1 MENRQI
7 WLKPK
12 PSHIDENFEDFLD
25 YLKTTTSSSDT
36 LYIES
41 LRLLK
46 ERVAL
51 LMEERTAA
59 PIYRQN
65 KDPEALKFNIR
76 LCGAWL
82 LAMKDAGTQDRKQV
96 LLTMINN
103 LIHLSLQSKVAA
115 LNNFT
120 YAYKNASA
128 LLQMAI
134 SLVTHNMPET
144 LSFSWSDLTGFSL
157 DIFVMKFL
165 KLNFTTS
172 TEGLYEGKGLMTAA
186 QGKITL
192 TTYSKQLYDKKYLQ
206 KGIVETPLLP
216 EYGVTMSTDKN
227 LQIKESQKE
236 DIEVLEEFVNDI
248 LQCMKAVKKATPSK
262 CLRHYND
269 GDYVPV
275 EVTEVSLQGI
285 EMRTIDPHFST
296 VTGRLVFDQNL
307 KIFSKIYPAEVWC
320 KVLKT
325 GDRLNVHVKPSDGT
339 FSITDLFIDY
349 IRDNVDESD
358 VFDAHNRRVP
368 GSWLNLREFW
378 TNAGFMVYVDL
389 TEEENEQLEESEG
402 YAGVEIT
409 RFGTG
414 LYSGCLYGRICDFEV
429 EQLNISRDET
439 CPAMIRRFIEEHS
452 QIEWHEEEEEDCER
466 IEQAFIKEFCYTL
479 NMLQSRE
486 VNPMLRYRILAV
498 IRILCTLIESEK
510 DDQYCQ
516 YIAKYIKTLIL
527 FAKADSNEGRMV
539 IAVDA
544 PEDLKNEETVTN
556 GADILTILSCFA
568 RGYDETSS
576 ILDPYIENENETLS
590 KTASLVQS
598 YNRLFGLLETKTLR
612 GIKRQILNRLSV
624 VTDGDSTLELSNE
637 LEGIFG
643 EEDDMKEFKSSF
655 FEAPGNSKEQRQ
667 FYNIFRGICAM
678 MNNRGG
684 ILYLG
689 VNDKGIPVGL
699 KSDLEHLSKK
709 HNLSPTLDAY
719 MLYISRIGEEWFGET
734 YWKYVTLK
742 LVSEHNVV
750 SIIIE
755 PYPYD
760 IVYLKDR
767 TTYLRKNNASAPITD
782 ESTIEDIRRRRLEN
796 LRKTDDKTII
806 LKDAIQKERKV
817 RLVRYKS
824 SNSGTIQNRT
834 VEAFHMDSN
843 EYVHCYEA
851 EHDKVKVFRISRA
864 EKVVMLDEP
873 WEHKS
878 RHQKLKMD
886 PFHMSGGTAIDVK
899 LRLKLEAKNAIEELY
914 PDLSSCIKPYDSST
928 WTLQTFT
935 YNLYPLTMF
944 YLSHAP
950 YVEIVNVAGLK
961 EAVKEYVNRYLK
973 IDGRI

>member
-1 MENRQI
+1 
-7 WLKPK
+7 
-12 PSHIDENFEDFLD
+12 
-25 YLKTTTSSSDT
+25 
-36 LYIES
+36 
-41 LRLLK
+41 
-46 ERVAL
+46 
-51 LMEERTAA
+51 
-59 PIYRQN
+59 
-65 KDPEALKFNIR
+65 
-76 LCGAWL
+76 
-82 LAMKDAGTQDRKQV
+82 
-96 LLTMINN
+96 
-103 LIHLSLQSKVAA
+103 
-115 LNNFT
+115 
-120 YAYKNASA
+120 
-128 LLQMAI
+128 
-134 SLVTHNMPET
+134 
-144 LSFSWSDLTGFSL
+144 
-157 DIFVMKFL
+157 
-165 KLNFTTS
+165 
-172 TEGLYEGKGLMTAA
+172 
-186 QGKITL
+186 
-192 TTYSKQLYDKKYLQ
+192 
-206 KGIVETPLLP
+206 
-216 EYGVTMSTDKN
+216 
-227 LQIKESQKE
+227 
-236 DIEVLEEFVNDI
+236 
-248 LQCMKAVKKATPSK
+248 
-262 CLRHYND
+262 
-269 GDYVPV
+269 
-275 EVTEVSLQGI
+275 
-285 EMRTIDPHFST
+285 
-296 VTGRLVFDQNL
+296 
-307 KIFSKIYPAEVWC
+307 
-320 KVLKT
+320 
-325 GDRLNVHVKPSDGT
+325 
-339 FSITDLFIDY
+339 
-349 IRDNVDESD
+349 
-358 VFDAHNRRVP
+358 
-368 GSWLNLREFW
+368 
-378 TNAGFMVYVDL
+378 
-389 TEEENEQLEESEG
+389 
-402 YAGVEIT
+402 
-409 RFGTG
+409 
-414 LYSGCLYGRICDFEV
+414 
-429 EQLNISRDET
+429 
-439 CPAMIRRFIEEHS
+439 
-452 QIEWHEEEEEDCER
+452 
-466 IEQAFIKEFCYTL
+466 
-479 NMLQSRE
+479 
-486 VNPMLRYRILAV
+486 
-498 IRILCTLIESEK
+498 
-510 DDQYCQ
+510 
-516 YIAKYIKTLIL
+516 
-527 FAKADSNEGRMV
+527 MV

-742 LVSEHNVV
+742 PVSEHNVV

-961 EAVKEYVNRYLK
+961 EAVKEYVSRYLK
-973 IDGRI
+973 ID

>member
-82 LAMKDAGTQDRKQV
+82 LAVKDAGTQDRKQV

-120 YAYKNASA
+120 YAYKKASA

-134 SLVTHNMPET
+134 SLVTNDMPQT

-172 TEGLYEGKGLMTAA
+172 TEGLYEGKGLTAA

-719 MLYISRIGEEWFGET
+719 ILYISRIGEEWFGET

-742 LVSEHNVV
+742 PVSEHNVV